1 LTGKIALI
9 FRGTCQSGIKDGFA
23 GSAGASGVLI
33 YNNVEGN
40 LDGYSLQLL
49 SVPNGPYVPT
59 GGISQADG
67 LALIARIQG
76 GEKVVASLS
85 TEMSV
90 KTTYNIIAETK
101 QGDHDNVIHIS
112 GHSDSVAAGMLRFFP
127 VNPFFHMHKI
137 H

>member
-1 LTGKIALI
+1 
-9 FRGTCQSGIKDGFA
+9 
-23 GSAGASGVLI
+23 
-33 YNNVEGN
+33 VEGN

-67 LALIARIQG
+67 LALIARVQG

-112 GHSDSVAAGMLRFFP
+112 GHSDSVAAGMFRFFLRAP
-127 VNPFFHMHKI
+127 IPPFA
-137 H
+137 

>member
-1 LTGKIALI
+1 M
-9 FRGTCQSGIKDGFA
+9 
-23 GSAGASGVLI
+23 LI

-67 LALIARIQG
+67 LALIARVQG
-76 GEKVVASLS
+76 GEKVVAHLS

-90 KTTYNIIAETK
+90 KTTYNVIAETK
-101 QGDHDNVIHIS
+101 EGDHNNVIHIS
-112 GHSDSVAAGMLRFFP
+112 GHSDSVAAGMFHLFLRA
-127 VNPFFHMHKI
+127 PFSPSNGMWY
-137 H
+137 